1 MLSVLL
7 KNMHIEPLRMTVTA
21 WVLGLIG
28 LGGSA
33 PLRAV
38 DFTVVV
44 ENPLGHKWPH
54 ELLTLPL
61 TAAQH
66 EAMQRMDAQTHAL
79 VVTCNGFTVPAQ
91 LHAGP
96 GGQPLMSWLVRDRV
110 TSKQGHEQFAFHVQ
124 AVEKKSIQFDGD
136 LPPISVRYDDG
147 NDQYLL
153 RNGVA
158 ELAIAHAQIIESAI
172 PLEQVRHWLQGG
184 RIYEKDRLAGQ
195 GQFIGDVLIESM
207 RVDVQPGPVF
217 IDVYIELRAAA
228 ERAAPSSVTVPKLY
242 PDKTSHW
249 VAWEEDRRA
258 QQEIVSAE

>member
-66 EAMQRMDAQTHAL
+66 ETMQRMDAQTHAL

-124 AVEKKSIQFDGD
+124 AVEKNRSSLTVICRQFLYVMTMVTTSICCGT
-136 LPPISVRYDDG
+136 
-147 NDQYLL
+147 
-153 RNGVA
+153 A
-158 ELAIAHAQIIESAI
+158 
-172 PLEQVRHWLQGG
+172 LQNSLS
-184 RIYEKDRLAGQ
+184 R
-195 GQFIGDVLIESM
+195 M
-207 RVDVQPGPVF
+207 
-217 IDVYIELRAAA
+217 
-228 ERAAPSSVTVPKLY
+228 PKL
-242 PDKTSHW
+242 
-249 VAWEEDRRA
+249 
-258 QQEIVSAE
+258 